1 MAPVGP
7 TAPVAT
13 RRACAIV
20 GAAHSKQIATP
31 RLMQKWLIA
40 AHSAWTWA
48 PCRPDTVGHVSSCSG
63 SSFRPHLGSWTSVLQ
78 QPRSRSLAQR
88 PSAEADAALQTSLG
102 LGMSDERS
110 QGEGATAAQRLGEQE
125 LFGRIKVSS
134 SGTSRPCS
142 GERAE
147 RGIRRKSKEISNT
160 PRNSDPPSKPPSN
173 PSSKPPSRPL
183 SGQQPRAAAPS
194 SAPPTKPPS
203 RVSSGQ
209 SSSQPRAAPPSSE
222 ETSSTAPR
230 PRPPRP
236 KSAKKGGR
244 TKNPKP
250 PSKDLWKE
258 VTARLTAAPANV
270 AAGSGARAVRSATA
284 KRPAARL
291 TIPPKKHGFGGVVE
305 VRPATATGPGMR
317 VGFASRLHAHQA
329 AAMKSGADD
338 DDSEEQV
345 LWRREGAAGPSS
357 RPATAT
363 GPGKRPTS
371 ASGMRVGFA
380 SQLHAHLAAATEA
393 DDDDEE
399 EDQVLWRREP
409 DGETYES
416 EELRAEEEEVLK
428 DELAGPILPTKST
441 ASALAAPTTT
451 PAARDTPKEQTLAT
465 KSTASAAPPATP
477 TARDAPK
484 EQTLATKSTAS
495 AAPPPATLVA
505 AREAPKNDG
514 KKVTRFDAG
523 R

>member
-1 MAPVGP
+1 M
-7 TAPVAT
+7 TE
-13 RRACAIV
+13 
-20 GAAHSKQIATP
+20 K
-31 RLMQKWLIA
+31 
-40 AHSAWTWA
+40 
-48 PCRPDTVGHVSSCSG
+48 
-63 SSFRPHLGSWTSVLQ
+63 
-78 QPRSRSLAQR
+78 RSH
-88 PSAEADAALQTSLG
+88 
-102 LGMSDERS
+102 
-110 QGEGATAAQRLGEQE
+110 GEGAPLGQRLDDYEPG
-125 LFGRIKVSS
+125 FGQIKAL
-134 SGTSRPCS
+134 SGSGASRPCS

-160 PRNSDPPSKPPSN
+160 PRTLDPPSKPPSN

-209 SSSQPRAAPPSSE
+209 ASSQPRAAPPSAE
-222 ETSSTAPR
+222 DTSNPAPR

-244 TKNPKP
+244 TKPNNPP
-250 PSKDLWKE
+250 NKDLWKE

-270 AAGSGARAVRSATA
+270 ATGSGARAVRSATA

-291 TIPPKKHGFGGVVE
+291 TVPPKKHGFGGVVE
-305 VRPATATGPGMR
+305 VVSSSRPATATGPGMR
-317 VGFASRLHAHQA
+317 VGFANRLHAHQA
-329 AAMKSGADD
+329 AAMKSSADD

-371 ASGMRVGFA
+371 ASGMHVGFA
-380 SQLHAHLAAATEA
+380 SQLHAHLAAAAEA

-409 DGETYES
+409 DGKTFES

-428 DELAGPILPTKST
+428 DEATGPLLPTKST
-441 ASALAAPTTT
+441 ASSAVAPAAT
-451 PAARDTPKEQTLAT
+451 PAARDVSKFELKHGLPT
-465 KSTASAAPPATP
+465 KSAASATASAAPLPATSAPRDMSKDDVKQALP
-477 TARDAPK
+477 TKSAASVGPPARDVPKNETKDAPP
-484 EQTLATKSTAS
+484 AKSVAS
-495 AAPPPATLVA
+495 AAPPPATLA
-505 AREAPKNDG
+505 AREAPKNEG
-514 KKVTRFDAG
+514 KSGQKVTRFDAG
-523 R
+523 VRE